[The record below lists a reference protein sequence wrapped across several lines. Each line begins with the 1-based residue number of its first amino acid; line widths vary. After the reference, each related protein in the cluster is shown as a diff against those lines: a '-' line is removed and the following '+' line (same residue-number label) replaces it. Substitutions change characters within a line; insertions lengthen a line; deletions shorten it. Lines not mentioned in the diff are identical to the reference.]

1 MQKHYESDL
10 IRPEIE
16 HQRKRYQIDPNI
28 NILSDK
34 ESINESIKF
43 ELIPSWFDPLF
54 PRLVFYGKNQ

>member
-28 NILSDK
+28 NILCDK

-43 ELIPSWFDPLF
+43 ELIPS
-54 PRLVFYGKNQ
+54 